1 MYLAAIGRGEY
12 NGYIVPLLQGAT
24 GVSIH
29 HNKGPRI
36 ISTLIKVCSFF
47 SLVGDFMLRNRT
59 LLAVS
64 LAVCAAFTGIGMVI
78 PVRVLY
84 AQSRGA
90 SLVIIGAMASSY
102 LISNFLF
109 QYPSGWLADHW
120 GRKPMM
126 ILSLAVQAMLSAV
139 YLVIND
145 PVLFI
150 VLRFAEGAAAAAF
163 LPSARAL
170 INDTIPPKQ
179 QGEAFG
185 IFSAFL
191 NTGFLLGPG
200 LGGLLAATGYATA
213 FIGAVI
219 FRLVAIVI
227 VVTMIHV
234 KVRGKQEVDEAARP
248 VSLRTLFK
256 IGLAGAY
263 ILAFGNY
270 IFVGFDISLTALWLH
285 NNLGASIAV
294 IGFAYV
300 AFSIPG
306 IIVAPFGGRVAD
318 RRRRSSLI
326 LIFGLAQVPI
336 YIIYGL
342 ANTILI
348 IFIFF
353 IIHGVVYSMMEPAVD
368 AHVAASTIAGARAR
382 IQGLYSAAGLLGGFV
397 GASGCSILYGLNFRL
412 PLYTIGVV
420 FGICVVIGG
429 IMIRISESRNNALL
443 SFDQG
448 IEKPKIIAATSEIK

>member
-1 MYLAAIGRGEY
+1 MAILFNCCKALLAF
-12 NGYIVPLLQGAT
+12 Q
-24 GVSIH
+24 
-29 HNKGPRI
+29 
-36 ISTLIKVCSFF
+36 STTLRAFEVFLPWYRCAASFVLI
-47 SLVGDFMLRNRT
+47 GDFMLRNRT

-64 LAVCAAFTGIGMVI
+64 LAVCASFTGIGMIV

-84 AQSRGA
+84 AESRGA
-90 SLVIIGAMASSY
+90 SLAIIGAMASSY

-109 QYPSGWLADHW
+109 QYPSGWLADRW

-126 ILSLAVQAMLSAV
+126 ILSLAVQALLSAV

-145 PVLFI
+145 PTLFI

-170 INDTIPPKQ
+170 ITDAVPSNQ
-179 QGEAFG
+179 RGEAFG
-185 IFSAFL
+185 IFSAFF
-191 NTGFLLGPG
+191 NAGFLLGPG

-219 FRLVAIVI
+219 FRLVAMVI

-234 KVRGKQEVDEAARP
+234 KARGEQEIEEAARP

-256 IGLAGAY
+256 IGLTGAY
-263 ILAFGNY
+263 ILAFGNFL
-270 IFVGFDISLTALWLH
+270 FVGFDITLTALWLH
-285 NNLGASIAV
+285 DHLGASIAV

-300 AFSIPG
+300 AFSIPS

-336 YIIYGL
+336 YVIYGL
-342 ANTILI
+342 ANTLLI
-348 IFIFF
+348 VVGFF

-368 AHVAASTIAGARAR
+368 AHVANSTITGARAR
-382 IQGLYSAAGLLGGFV
+382 IQGLYSAAGIGGGFV
-397 GASGCSILYGLNFRL
+397 GASGCTFLYGLNYRL
-412 PLYTIGVV
+412 PLFAIGVL
-420 FGICVVIGG
+420 FGMCVIVGG
-429 IMIRISESRNNALL
+429 ILVHISESRNNALL
-443 SFDQG
+443 KTEAGDAKQKA
-448 IEKPKIIAATSEIK
+448 IT

>member
-1 MYLAAIGRGEY
+1 
-12 NGYIVPLLQGAT
+12 
-24 GVSIH
+24 
-29 HNKGPRI
+29 
-36 ISTLIKVCSFF
+36 
-47 SLVGDFMLRNRT
+47 MLRNRT

-64 LAVCAAFTGIGMVI
+64 LAVCASFTGIGMIV

-84 AQSRGA
+84 AESRGA
-90 SLVIIGAMASSY
+90 SLAIIGAMASSY

-126 ILSLAVQAMLSAV
+126 ILSLAVQALLSAV

-145 PVLFI
+145 PTLFI

-170 INDTIPPKQ
+170 ITDAVPSNQ
-179 QGEAFG
+179 RGEAFG
-185 IFSAFL
+185 IFSAFF
-191 NTGFLLGPG
+191 NAGFLLGPG

-234 KVRGKQEVDEAARP
+234 KVRGEQEIEEAARP

-256 IGLAGAY
+256 IGLTGAY
-263 ILAFGNY
+263 ILAFGNFL
-270 IFVGFDISLTALWLH
+270 FVGFDITLTALWLH
-285 NNLGASIAV
+285 DHLGASIAV

-336 YIIYGL
+336 YFIYGL
-342 ANTILI
+342 ANTLLI
-348 IFIFF
+348 VVGFF

-368 AHVAASTIAGARAR
+368 AHVANSTIAGARAR
-382 IQGLYSAAGLLGGFV
+382 IQGLYSAAGIVGGFV
-397 GASGCSILYGLNFRL
+397 GASGCTLLYGLNYRL
-412 PLYTIGVV
+412 PLFAIGVL
-420 FGICVVIGG
+420 FGMCVIVGG
-429 IMIRISESRNNALL
+429 ILVHISESRNNALL
-443 SFDQG
+443 KTEAGDVQQKA
-448 IEKPKIIAATSEIK
+448 ITAINEIK

>member
-1 MYLAAIGRGEY
+1 
-12 NGYIVPLLQGAT
+12 
-24 GVSIH
+24 
-29 HNKGPRI
+29 
-36 ISTLIKVCSFF
+36 
-47 SLVGDFMLRNRT
+47 MLRNRT

-64 LAVCAAFTGIGMVI
+64 LAVCAAFTGIGMVV

-84 AQSRGA
+84 AESRGA
-90 SLVIIGAMASSY
+90 SLAIIGAMASSY

-109 QYPSGWLADHW
+109 QYPSGWLADRW

-126 ILSLAVQAMLSAV
+126 ILSLSAQAMLSAV

-150 VLRFAEGAAAAAF
+150 ILRFAEGAAAAAF

-170 INDTIPPKQ
+170 ITDAVPPKQ
-179 QGEAFG
+179 RGEAFG
-185 IFSAFL
+185 IFSAFF
-191 NTGFLLGPG
+191 NTGFLLGPA

-213 FIGAVI
+213 FIGAVV

-234 KVRGKQEVDEAARP
+234 KVRGEQEIEEAARP

-256 IGLAGAY
+256 IALVGAY
-263 ILAFGNY
+263 ILAFGDY
-270 IFVGFDISLTALWLH
+270 VFIGFDISLTALWLH
-285 NNLGASIAV
+285 DHLGASIAA

-342 ANTILI
+342 ANTIMI
-348 IFIFF
+348 VVIFF
-353 IIHGVVYSMMEPAVD
+353 IIHGVIYSMMAPAVD

-382 IQGLYSAAGLLGGFV
+382 IQGLYSAAGLVGGFA
-397 GASGCSILYGLNFRL
+397 GASGCSFLYGLNFRL

-420 FGICVVIGG
+420 FGVCVLIGG
-429 IMIRISESRNNALL
+429 ILIRISESRNNDRSRTEAGHVR
-443 SFDQG
+443 QEA
-448 IEKPKIIAATSEIK
+448 ITATSETK

>member
-1 MYLAAIGRGEY
+1 
-12 NGYIVPLLQGAT
+12 
-24 GVSIH
+24 
-29 HNKGPRI
+29 
-36 ISTLIKVCSFF
+36 
-47 SLVGDFMLRNRT
+47 MLRNRT

-64 LAVCAAFTGIGMVI
+64 LAVCASFTGIGMIV

-84 AQSRGA
+84 AESRGA
-90 SLVIIGAMASSY
+90 SLAIIGAMASSY

-126 ILSLAVQAMLSAV
+126 ILSLAVQSLLSAV

-145 PVLFI
+145 PALFI

-170 INDTIPPKQ
+170 ITDAVPSKQ
-179 QGEAFG
+179 RGEAFG

-191 NTGFLLGPG
+191 NAGFLLGPG

-234 KVRGKQEVDEAARP
+234 KMRGEQEIEEAARP
-248 VSLRTLFK
+248 VSLRTLFN
-256 IGLAGAY
+256 IGLTGAY
-263 ILAFGNY
+263 ILAFGNF
-270 IFVGFDISLTALWLH
+270 IFVGFDITLTALWLH
-285 NNLGASIAV
+285 DHLGASVAI

-300 AFSIPG
+300 AFSIPS
-306 IIVAPFGGRVAD
+306 IVVAPFGGRVAD

-326 LIFGLAQVPI
+326 LIFGLVQVPI
-336 YIIYGL
+336 YFIYGL
-342 ANTILI
+342 ANTLLLVVV
-348 IFIFF
+348 FF
-353 IIHGVVYSMMEPAVD
+353 AIHGVVYSLMQPAVD
-368 AHVAASTIAGARAR
+368 AHVASSTIVGARAR
-382 IQGLYSAAGLLGGFV
+382 IQGLYSAAGLVGGFV
-397 GASGCSILYGLNFRL
+397 GASGCSFLYGLNFRL
-412 PLYTIGVV
+412 PL
-420 FGICVVIGG
+420 FVIGAIFGLCVLVGG
-429 IMIRISESRNNALL
+429 ILIRISESGNLTSGRVDTANI
-443 SFDQG
+443 Q
-448 IEKPKIIAATSEIK
+448 IEQKNISIS

>member
-1 MYLAAIGRGEY
+1 
-12 NGYIVPLLQGAT
+12 
-24 GVSIH
+24 
-29 HNKGPRI
+29 
-36 ISTLIKVCSFF
+36 
-47 SLVGDFMLRNRT
+47 MLRNRT

-64 LAVCAAFTGIGMVI
+64 FSVCAAYTGIGMVV

-84 AQSRGA
+84 AESRGA
-90 SLVIIGAMASSY
+90 SLAIIGAMASSY

-109 QYPSGWLADHW
+109 QYPSGWLADRW

-126 ILSLAVQAMLSAV
+126 ILSLAAQALLSAV

-145 PVLFI
+145 PALFI

-170 INDTIPPKQ
+170 ITDAVPSKQ
-179 QGEAFG
+179 RGEAFG

-191 NTGFLLGPG
+191 NAGFLLGPG
-200 LGGLLAATGYATA
+200 LGGLLAATGYASA

-234 KVRGKQEVDEAARP
+234 KVRGEQEMEEAARP

-256 IGLAGAY
+256 IGLTGAY
-263 ILAFGNY
+263 ILAFGNFL
-270 IFVGFDISLTALWLH
+270 FVGFDITLTALWLH
-285 NNLGASIAV
+285 DHLGASVAI

-326 LIFGLAQVPI
+326 LIFGLVQVPI
-336 YIIYGL
+336 YFIYGL
-342 ANTILI
+342 ANTLVVVVV
-348 IFIFF
+348 FF
-353 IIHGVVYSMMEPAVD
+353 IIHGVIYSMMEPAVD
-368 AHVAASTIAGARAR
+368 AHLANSTITGARAR
-382 IQGLYSAAGLLGGFV
+382 IQGLYSAAGIVGGFV
-397 GASGCSILYGLNFRL
+397 GATGCTFLYAFNFRL
-412 PLYTIGVV
+412 PLFAIGVL
-420 FGICVVIGG
+420 FGVCVVVGG
-429 IMIRISESRNNALL
+429 ILVHISESRITTLL
-443 SFDQG
+443 KTDTVN
-448 IEKPKIIAATSEIK
+448 IEQKTITAINEIK

>member
-1 MYLAAIGRGEY
+1 
-12 NGYIVPLLQGAT
+12 
-24 GVSIH
+24 
-29 HNKGPRI
+29 
-36 ISTLIKVCSFF
+36 
-47 SLVGDFMLRNRT
+47 MLRNRT

-64 LAVCAAFTGIGMVI
+64 LAVCASFAGIGMIV

-84 AQSRGA
+84 AESRGA
-90 SLVIIGAMASSY
+90 SLAIIGAMASSY

-126 ILSLAVQAMLSAV
+126 ILSLAAQAALSAV
-139 YLVIND
+139 YLLIND
-145 PVLFI
+145 PALFI

-170 INDTIPPKQ
+170 INDTVPSRQ
-179 QGEAFG
+179 RGEAFG

-191 NTGFLLGPG
+191 NAGFLLGPG

-219 FRLVAIVI
+219 FRLIAIVI
-227 VVTMIHV
+227 VVTMVHV
-234 KVRGKQEVDEAARP
+234 KARSEQEVEEAARP

-256 IGLAGAY
+256 IGLTGAY

-270 IFVGFDISLTALWLH
+270 IFVGFDITLTALWLH
-285 NNLGASIAV
+285 DHLGASVAV

-306 IIVAPFGGRVAD
+306 IVVAPFGGRVAD
-318 RRRRSSLI
+318 RRRRSTLI
-326 LIFGLAQVPI
+326 LIFGLVQVPI
-336 YIIYGL
+336 YFIYGL
-342 ANTILI
+342 ANTLLI
-348 IFIFF
+348 VVVFF

-368 AHVAASTIAGARAR
+368 AHLANSTIPGARAR
-382 IQGLYSAAGLLGGFV
+382 IQGLYSAAGLIGAFV
-397 GASGCSILYGLNFRL
+397 GATGCTILYALNFRL
-412 PLYTIGVV
+412 PLFAIGVF
-420 FGICVVIGG
+420 FGICVMVGG
-429 IMIRISESRNNALL
+429 ILVRISETRNAVLL
-443 SFDQG
+443 KTDVGNVEQKA
-448 IEKPKIIAATSEIK
+448 ITAINEVK

>member
-1 MYLAAIGRGEY
+1 
-12 NGYIVPLLQGAT
+12 
-24 GVSIH
+24 
-29 HNKGPRI
+29 
-36 ISTLIKVCSFF
+36 
-47 SLVGDFMLRNRT
+47 MLRNRT

-64 LAVCAAFTGIGMVI
+64 LAVCASFTGIGMIV

-84 AQSRGA
+84 AESRGA
-90 SLVIIGAMASSY
+90 SLAIIGAMASSY

-126 ILSLAVQAMLSAV
+126 ILSLAVQALLSAV

-145 PVLFI
+145 PALFI

-170 INDTIPPKQ
+170 ITDAVPSKQ
-179 QGEAFG
+179 RGEAFG

-191 NTGFLLGPG
+191 NAGFLLGPG

-219 FRLVAIVI
+219 FRLVAMVI

-234 KVRGKQEVDEAARP
+234 KVRGEQEIEEAARP

-256 IGLAGAY
+256 IGLTGAY
-263 ILAFGNY
+263 ILAFGNFL
-270 IFVGFDISLTALWLH
+270 FVGFDITLTALWLH
-285 NNLGASIAV
+285 DHLGASIAV

-336 YIIYGL
+336 YFIYGL
-342 ANTILI
+342 ANTLLI
-348 IFIFF
+348 VVGFF

-368 AHVAASTIAGARAR
+368 AHVANSTIAGARAR
-382 IQGLYSAAGLLGGFV
+382 IQGLYSAAGIAGGFV
-397 GASGCSILYGLNFRL
+397 RASGCTFLYSLNFRL
-412 PLYTIGVV
+412 PLFAIGVL
-420 FGICVVIGG
+420 FGMCVVVGG
-429 IMIRISESRNNALL
+429 ILVHISESRNTALL
-443 SFDQG
+443 QTDTGNVQQKV
-448 IEKPKIIAATSEIK
+448 ITTINEVK